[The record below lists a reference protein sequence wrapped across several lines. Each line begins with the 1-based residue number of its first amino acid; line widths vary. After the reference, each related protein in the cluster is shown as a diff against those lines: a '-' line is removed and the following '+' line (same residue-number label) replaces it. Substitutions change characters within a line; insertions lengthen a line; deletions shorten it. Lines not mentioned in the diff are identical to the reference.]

1 MRIAQLAPLIE
12 SVPPGQYGGTERI
25 VSYLT
30 EELVRKGH
38 SVTLFA
44 SGDSITSARLIAGCP
59 RALRLD
65 EAVKDYI
72 AHHVVLVEKLW
83 QMSDEFDLIHNH
95 LDYLPFSTLKRIS
108 TPSVTTLHG
117 RLDLPDLGAIY
128 REFDTLPMVSISN
141 NQRKPLPDVNW
152 VATVYHGLPKNLY
165 QLHAKP
171 GSYLAFL
178 GRISPEKGPDSAI
191 EIARKVGVPLKIAAK
206 VDKVDQEYFNAIIR
220 PQLHDPL
227 IEFIGEITDY
237 EKNDFIGNALALLF
251 PISWP
256 EPFGITMIEAMACG
270 TPCIAFRRGSV
281 PEIAADN
288 ITGFIVD
295 SVDQAAAAVPKA
307 AMMDRTRIR
316 RYFEERFSATRMA
329 EAYEAIYH
337 QLHIHRKRGGK
348 RLAVIS
354 SFNNFESKPMF

>member
-44 SGDSITSARLIAGCP
+44 SGDSITRARLVAGCP

-65 EAVKDYI
+65 ETVKDPM

-83 QMSDEFDLIHNH
+83 QMSDDFDLVHNH
-95 LDYLPFSTLKRIS
+95 LDYLPFSALKRIS

-117 RLDLPDLGAIY
+117 RLDLPDLGVIY

-141 NQRKPLPDVNW
+141 NQRKHLARANW
-152 VATVYHGLPKNLY
+152 VATIYHGLPENLY
-165 QLHAKP
+165 QLHVKP

-178 GRISPEKGPDSAI
+178 GRISPEKGPDTAI
-191 EIARKVGVPLKIAAK
+191 EIARKVGMPLKIAAK
-206 VDKVDQEYFNAIIR
+206 VDKVDHDFFNDRIR
-220 PQLHDPL
+220 PQLHDPQ
-227 IEFIGEITDY
+227 IEFVGEIKDS

-270 TPCIAFRRGSV
+270 TPSIAFRRGAV
-281 PEIAADN
+281 PEIAAHH

-295 SVDQAAAAVPKA
+295 SVEQAATAVLQSEA
-307 AMMDRTRIR
+307 IDRTRIR
-316 RYFEERFSATRMA
+316 RYFEEHFTATRMA
-329 EAYEAIYH
+329 EDYEALYQRLQI
-337 QLHIHRKRGGK
+337 RGK
-348 RLAVIS
+348 AAVKANRSLKVI
-354 SFNNFESKPMF
+354 N